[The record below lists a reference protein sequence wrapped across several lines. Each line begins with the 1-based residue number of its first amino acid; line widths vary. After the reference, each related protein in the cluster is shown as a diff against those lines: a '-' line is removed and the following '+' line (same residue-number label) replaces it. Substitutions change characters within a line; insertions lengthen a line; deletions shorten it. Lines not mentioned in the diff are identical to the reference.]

1 MGIFFVTICKSDKK
15 RFIKISFSKLSNLSL
30 PDSSGGVLGFGEKLT
45 LCTLALR
52 NRYLAVAKFLRKTF
66 IFDGFWYPIETY
78 KDYSQLKNDTILKN
92 RVKNLIDKING

>member
-1 MGIFFVTICKSDKK
+1 MKKKLDFESFF
-15 RFIKISFSKLSNLSL
+15 FNKIDDIGS
-30 PDSSGGVLGFGEKLT
+30 
-45 LCTLALR
+45 
-52 NRYLAVAKFLRKTF
+52 F